1 MADKNKTSFL
11 REASVSLVNTP
22 ILIYKNVFDFV
33 YEFDIFIKLC
43 GNKITTYIGNI
54 LI

>member
-1 MADKNKTSFL
+1 
-11 REASVSLVNTP
+11 VNTP

-33 YEFDIFIKLC
+33 YEFDIFIKLN
-43 GNKITTYIGNI
+43 GNETTTYKGNI